1 MYELIF
7 STVNFMKP
15 KYRSDIFGE
24 NLVTKLECAV
34 SVKDILSFKSLVWK
48 NVKYFITYFYI
59 DNMLKWSEFGYTGL
73 NKLQS

>member
-15 KYRSDIFGE
+15 KYRSDIAGE

-34 SVKDILSFKSLVWK
+34 SVKDILSFKGLV
-48 NVKYFITYFYI
+48 
-59 DNMLKWSEFGYTGL
+59 
-73 NKLQS
+73 